1 MPETDM
7 SEHSTGSAGVAPRR
21 TGFAE
26 ACGRT
31 WHAVLA
37 VSLLVSVS
45 ACTRGSVENF
55 QQANIEGTEHVCSSC
70 HGPHGRSI
78 SSDFP
83 RLAGQQKDYLETQLE
98 AFRDHDRADPHAQT
112 YMWGMAAKLNDATID
127 GLASFYSSQKPAPG
141 SPQDPVEVA
150 AGKKL
155 FDDGVLDKGV
165 PACMACHGAEAEGAG
180 TIPRLAGQHRASIRR
195 QLAAFAANT
204 RVNAVMHRELMSL
217 TDQQIAEVSA
227 YLAAQ

>member
-1 MPETDM
+1 MSRPEGR
-7 SEHSTGSAGVAPRR
+7 GSR
-21 TGFAE
+21 E

-55 QQANIEGTEHVCSSC
+55 QQANHRRHANMSAHRAMAPMAGASPPT
-70 HGPHGRSI
+70 
-78 SSDFP
+78 FP
-83 RLAGQQKDYLETQLE
+83 RLAGQQKDYLEAQLE

-165 PACMACHGAEAEGAG
+165 PACMACHGDEAEGAG
-180 TIPRLAGQHRASIRR
+180 TIPRLAGQHRDIHSAPTRR
-195 QLAAFAANT
+195 FCGEHARQRRHAP
-204 RVNAVMHRELMSL
+204 RVDEF
-217 TDQQIAEVSA
+217 D
-227 YLAAQ
+227 